1 MMKGWTTNMKKT
13 TRLLALLLG
22 LVLCLS
28 LAACGNKTEPAAEG
42 GDAPAA
48 PAEAAAP
55 AQEETAEG
63 LKVFRYGTDA
73 NSTTFDP
80 ASDLQTNSGSFLVHA
95 VGESLWTC
103 DPDGNMTPKLASE
116 VEYTEDTLTIKLRE
130 GVKFSNGD
138 DMTAADVLFTF
149 RHVAAQLRTAAMYAC
164 MDLANAE
171 MPDDY
176 TLVIPM
182 NYYDAALID
191 LLGNASCLIL
201 DENVAG
207 AEGYTFNWLIG
218 TGPYM
223 LKGDGVSD
231 TSGWEESV
239 KYTLVRNPYY
249 WGEAPYYDEL
259 QVYFYS
265 EESTRYADFQ
275 AGNLDAAYLTQ
286 ATYINN
292 LANGAV
298 ADAELIT
305 ANENSVYCFEMAV
318 VLGGASGEPEVSAP
332 FADINIRKAFA
343 HCLDVPTMVETLGEG
358 VYATASSLVGEGSW
372 VYEDLGVYEYD
383 PELAAQYLAEA
394 GYSVDNPIEI
404 EVYAEGTA
412 WSLAL
417 FEAAQSYAAKIGINL
432 NLAGV
437 TDFATILPKLIGGQ
451 VPMSFGQGSNGS
463 GNDPANLL
471 QQFGPASDN
480 SLLRV
485 RDPKLGELF
494 TEGASCTDKS
504 ERQKIYQDM
513 IRGMYESYHVVP
525 VCVGTVN
532 FAVRSEHTSFASS
545 IDTSARLDPT
555 LLTD

>member
-1 MMKGWTTNMKKT
+1 MKKL
-13 TRLLALLLG
+13 TRLMALLLC
-22 LVLCLS
+22 LVMCLS
-28 LAACGNKTEPAAEG
+28 LAACGGTEEPAEVAE
-42 GDAPAA
+42 APAAAGEEAA
-48 PAEAAAP
+48 PAE
-55 AQEETAEG
+55 E
-63 LKVFRYGTDA
+63 LKVFNYGTDA

-103 DPDGNMTPKLASE
+103 DPDGNMTLKLATE
-116 VEYTEDTLTIKLRE
+116 VDYTAEALTIKLRE
-130 GVKFSNGD
+130 GVKFSNGN
-138 DMTAADVLFTF
+138 DMTASDVLFTF
-149 RHVAAQLRTAAMYAC
+149 KHVAAQLRTAAMYAC
-164 MDLANAE
+164 MNLEAAE

-201 DENVAG
+201 DEEVAG
-207 AEGYTFNWLIG
+207 AEGYAFDWLIG

-223 LKGDGVSD
+223 LKGDGVTD

-239 KYTLVRNPYY
+239 KYTLVRNPNY

-259 QVYFYS
+259 HVYFYS

-286 ATYINN
+286 STYINN

-298 ADAELIT
+298 ADASLVT
-305 ANENSVYCFEMAV
+305 APENSVYCFEMAV
-318 VLGGASGEPEVSAP
+318 VLGGASGEPEREAP
-332 FADINIRKAFA
+332 FADINLRKAFA
-343 HCLDVPTMVETLGEG
+343 HCLDIPTMVETLGEG
-358 VYATASSLVGEGSW
+358 VYETASSLVGPGSW

-394 GYSVDNPIEI
+394 GYSLDNPLNVD
-404 EVYAEGTA
+404 VYAEGTA
-412 WSLAL
+412 WTLAL
-417 FEAAQSYAAKIGINL
+417 FEAAQSYAAQIGINL

-437 TDFATILPKLIGGQ
+437 TDFATILPKLIGGE

-471 QQFGPASDN
+471 QQFGPKSDN
-480 SLLRV
+480 SLLRI
-485 RDPKLGELF
+485 RDEQLAQLF
-494 TEGASCTDKS
+494 TDGASCTDK
-504 ERQKIYQDM
+504 EQRIQMYKDM
-513 IRGMYESYHVVP
+513 IQGMYDNYHVVP

-532 FAVRSEHTSFASS
+532 FAVRNEHTSFESA
-545 IDTSARLDPT
+545 IDTSSRLDPT

>member
-1 MMKGWTTNMKKT
+1 MKKT

-305 ANENSVYCFEMAV
+305 ASENSVYCFEMAV

-504 ERQKIYQDM
+504 ERQKIYQDL

>member
-1 MMKGWTTNMKKT
+1 MEPEMKKL
-13 TRLLALLLG
+13 TRLMALLLC
-22 LVLCLS
+22 LVMCLS
-28 LAACGNKTEPAAEG
+28 LAACGGTEEPAEVAE
-42 GDAPAA
+42 APVAGEEAA
-48 PAEAAAP
+48 PAE
-55 AQEETAEG
+55 E
-63 LKVFRYGTDA
+63 LKVFNYGTDA

-103 DPDGNMTPKLASE
+103 DPDGNMTLKLATE
-116 VEYTEDTLTIKLRE
+116 VDYTAEALTIKLRE
-130 GVKFSNGD
+130 GVKFSNGN
-138 DMTAADVLFTF
+138 DMTASDVLFTF
-149 RHVAAQLRTAAMYAC
+149 KHVAAQLRTAAMYAC
-164 MDLANAE
+164 MNLEAAE

-201 DENVAG
+201 DEEVAG
-207 AEGYTFNWLIG
+207 AEGYAFDWLIG

-223 LKGDGVSD
+223 LKGDGVTD

-239 KYTLVRNPYY
+239 KYTLVRNPNY

-259 QVYFYS
+259 HVYFYS

-286 ATYINN
+286 STYINN

-298 ADAELIT
+298 PDANLVT
-305 ANENSVYCFEMAV
+305 APENNVYCFEMAV
-318 VLGGASGEPEVSAP
+318 VLGGASGEPEREAP
-332 FADINIRKAFA
+332 FADINLRKAFA
-343 HCLDVPTMVETLGEG
+343 HCLDIPTMVETLGEG
-358 VYATASSLVGEGSW
+358 VYETASSLVGPGSW

-394 GYSVDNPIEI
+394 GYGLDNPLNVD
-404 EVYAEGTA
+404 VYAEGTA
-412 WSLAL
+412 WTLAL
-417 FEAAQSYAAKIGINL
+417 FEAAQSYAAQIGINL

-437 TDFATILPKLIGGQ
+437 TDFATILPKLIGGE

-471 QQFGPASDN
+471 QQFGPKSDN
-480 SLLRV
+480 SLLRI
-485 RDPKLGELF
+485 RDEQLAQLF
-494 TEGASCTDKS
+494 TDGASCTDK
-504 ERQKIYQDM
+504 EQRIQMYQDM
-513 IRGMYESYHVVP
+513 IQGMYDNYHVVP

-532 FAVRSEHTSFASS
+532 FAVRSEHTSFESA
-545 IDTSARLDPT
+545 IDTSSRLDPT

>member
-1 MMKGWTTNMKKT
+1 
-13 TRLLALLLG
+13 
-22 LVLCLS
+22 
-28 LAACGNKTEPAAEG
+28 
-42 GDAPAA
+42 
-48 PAEAAAP
+48 
-55 AQEETAEG
+55 
-63 LKVFRYGTDA
+63 
-73 NSTTFDP
+73 
-80 ASDLQTNSGSFLVHA
+80 
-95 VGESLWTC
+95 
-103 DPDGNMTPKLASE
+103 
-116 VEYTEDTLTIKLRE
+116 
-130 GVKFSNGD
+130 
-138 DMTAADVLFTF
+138 
-149 RHVAAQLRTAAMYAC
+149 
-164 MDLANAE
+164 
-171 MPDDY
+171 
-176 TLVIPM
+176 
-182 NYYDAALID
+182 
-191 LLGNASCLIL
+191 
-201 DENVAG
+201 
-207 AEGYTFNWLIG
+207 
-218 TGPYM
+218 
-223 LKGDGVSD
+223 
-231 TSGWEESV
+231 
-239 KYTLVRNPYY
+239 
-249 WGEAPYYDEL
+249 
-259 QVYFYS
+259 
-265 EESTRYADFQ
+265 
-275 AGNLDAAYLTQ
+275 
-286 ATYINN
+286 
-292 LANGAV
+292 
-298 ADAELIT
+298 
-305 ANENSVYCFEMAV
+305 MAV

-412 WSLAL
+412 WSLVL

>member
-1 MMKGWTTNMKKT
+1 MKKT
-13 TRLLALLLG
+13 TRLLALLLA
-22 LVLCLS
+22 LALCLA
-28 LAACGNKTEPAAEG
+28 LAGCGGSKDAATAETGTAPAPAGE
-42 GDAPAA
+42 DAA
-48 PAEAAAP
+48 PAVEA
-55 AQEETAEG
+55 EEG
-63 LKVFRYGTDA
+63 LKIFNYGTDA

-95 VGESLWTC
+95 VGDSLWTC

-116 VEYTEDTLTIKLRE
+116 VDYTEDSLTIKLRE
-130 GVKFSNGD
+130 GVQFSNGNP
-138 DMTAADVLFTF
+138 MTASDVLFTF
-149 RHVAAQLRTAAMYAC
+149 KHVAAQLRTAAMYAC
-164 MDLANAE
+164 MDLANAT

-201 DENVAG
+201 DEEVAG
-207 AEGYTFNWLIG
+207 AEGYTFDWLIG

-223 LKGDGVSD
+223 LKGDGVTD

-259 QVYFYS
+259 HVYFYS

-298 ADAELIT
+298 MDGELVT
-305 ANENSVYCFEMAV
+305 VNENSVYCFEMAV
-318 VLGGASGEPEVSAP
+318 VLGGASGEPETAAP
-332 FADINIRKAFA
+332 FSDINIRKAFA
-343 HCLDVPTMVETLGEG
+343 HCLDIPTMVESLGEG
-358 VYATASSLVGEGSW
+358 VYATASSLVGEDSW
-372 VYEDLGVYEYD
+372 VYEDLGVYEYN

-394 GYSVDNPIEI
+394 GYSVDNPITI

-412 WSLAL
+412 WTLAL

-437 TDFATILPKLIGGQ
+437 TDFATILPKLIGGE

-485 RDPKLGELF
+485 RDAELGNLF
-494 TEGASCTDKS
+494 TEGTSCTDKAQR
-504 ERQKIYQDM
+504 EQIYKDL

-532 FAVRSEHTSFASS
+532 FAVRSDHTSFASA

>member
-1 MMKGWTTNMKKT
+1 MKKM

-201 DENVAG
+201 DEKVAG

-494 TEGASCTDKS
+494 TEGASCTDKT

>member
-1 MMKGWTTNMKKT
+1 MKKM

-494 TEGASCTDKS
+494 TEGASCTDKT

>member
-1 MMKGWTTNMKKT
+1 MKKT

-103 DPDGNMTPKLASE
+103 DPDGNVTPKLASE
-116 VEYTEDTLTIKLRE
+116 VDYTEDALTIKLRE

-494 TEGASCTDKS
+494 TEGASCTDKT

>member
-1 MMKGWTTNMKKT
+1 MKKM

>member
-1 MMKGWTTNMKKT
+1 MKKT

-201 DENVAG
+201 DEKVAG

-494 TEGASCTDKS
+494 TEGASCTDKT

>member
-1 MMKGWTTNMKKT
+1 MKKM

-116 VEYTEDTLTIKLRE
+116 VEYTEDTLTIMLRE

>member
-1 MMKGWTTNMKKT
+1 MKKM
-13 TRLLALLLG
+13 TRLLALVLALLM
-22 LVLCLS
+22 CLS
-28 LAACGNKTEPAAEG
+28 LCACGGTTE
-42 GDAPAA
+42 
-48 PAEAAAP
+48 EAAAP
-55 AQEETAEG
+55 EVEGDAPVAPVEE
-63 LKVFRYGTDA
+63 LKVFNYGTDA

-103 DPDGNMTPKLASE
+103 DPDGNMTLKLATE
-116 VEYTEDTLTIKLRE
+116 VEYTAETLTIKLRDD
-130 GVKFSNGD
+130 VKFSNGNP
-138 DMTAADVLFTF
+138 MTASDVLFTF
-149 RHVAAQLRTAAMYAC
+149 KHVAAQLRTAAMYAC

-201 DENVAG
+201 DEEVAG
-207 AEGYTFNWLIG
+207 VEGYAFDWLIG

-223 LKGDGVSD
+223 LKGDGVTD

-239 KYTLVRNPYY
+239 KYTLVRNPNY

-259 QVYFYS
+259 HVYFYS

-298 ADAELIT
+298 ADASLVT
-305 ANENSVYCFEMAV
+305 APENSVYCFEMAV
-318 VLGGASGEPEVSAP
+318 VLGGASGEPEREAP
-332 FADINIRKAFA
+332 FADINLRKAFA
-343 HCLDVPTMVETLGEG
+343 HCLDIPTMVETLGEG
-358 VYATASSLVGEGSW
+358 VYETASSLVGEGSW

-404 EVYAEGTA
+404 DVYAEGTA
-412 WSLAL
+412 WTLAL
-417 FEAAQSYAAKIGINL
+417 FEAAQSYAAQIGINL

-437 TDFATILPKLIGGQ
+437 TDFATILPKLIGGE

-485 RDPKLGELF
+485 RDENLGNLF
-494 TEGASCTDKS
+494 TEGASCTDKDQ
-504 ERQKIYQDM
+504 RVQIYQDM
-513 IRGMYESYHVVP
+513 IQGMYDSYHVVP

-532 FAVRSEHTSFASS
+532 FAVRNEHTSFESA
-545 IDTSARLDPT
+545 IDTSSRLDPT

>member
-1 MMKGWTTNMKKT
+1 MEPNMKKL
-13 TRLLALLLG
+13 TRLMALLLC
-22 LVLCLS
+22 LVMCLS
-28 LAACGNKTEPAAEG
+28 LAACGGTEEPAEVAE
-42 GDAPAA
+42 APAAAGEEAA
-48 PAEAAAP
+48 PAE
-55 AQEETAEG
+55 E
-63 LKVFRYGTDA
+63 LKVFNYGTDA

-103 DPDGNMTPKLASE
+103 DPDGNMTLKLATE
-116 VEYTEDTLTIKLRE
+116 VDYTAEALTIKLRE
-130 GVKFSNGD
+130 GVKFSNGN
-138 DMTAADVLFTF
+138 DMTASDVLFTF
-149 RHVAAQLRTAAMYAC
+149 KHVAAQLRTAAMYAC
-164 MDLANAE
+164 MNLEAAE

-201 DENVAG
+201 DEEVAG
-207 AEGYTFNWLIG
+207 AEGYAFDWLIG

-223 LKGDGVSD
+223 LKGDGVTD

-239 KYTLVRNPYY
+239 KYTLVRNPNY

-259 QVYFYS
+259 HVYFYS

-286 ATYINN
+286 STYINN

-298 ADAELIT
+298 ADASLVT
-305 ANENSVYCFEMAV
+305 APENSVYCFEMAV
-318 VLGGASGEPEVSAP
+318 VLGGASGEPEREAP
-332 FADINIRKAFA
+332 FADINLRKAFA
-343 HCLDVPTMVETLGEG
+343 HCLDIPTMVETLGEG
-358 VYATASSLVGEGSW
+358 VYETASSLVGPGSW

-394 GYSVDNPIEI
+394 GYSLDNPLNVD
-404 EVYAEGTA
+404 VYAEGTA
-412 WSLAL
+412 WTLAL
-417 FEAAQSYAAKIGINL
+417 FEAAQSYAAQIGINL

-437 TDFATILPKLIGGQ
+437 TDFATILPKLIGGE

-471 QQFGPASDN
+471 QQFGPKSDN
-480 SLLRV
+480 SLLRI
-485 RDPKLGELF
+485 RDEQLAQLF
-494 TEGASCTDKS
+494 TDGASCTDK
-504 ERQKIYQDM
+504 EQRIQMYKDM
-513 IRGMYESYHVVP
+513 IQGMYDNYHVVP

-532 FAVRSEHTSFASS
+532 FAVRNEHTSFESA
-545 IDTSARLDPT
+545 IDTSSRLDPT

>member
-1 MMKGWTTNMKKT
+1 MKKM
-13 TRLLALLLG
+13 TRLLALVLALLM
-22 LVLCLS
+22 CLS
-28 LAACGNKTEPAAEG
+28 LCACGGTAEEAAPSEVE
-42 GDAPAA
+42 GDAAGA
-48 PAEAAAP
+48 PV
-55 AQEETAEG
+55 EE
-63 LKVFRYGTDA
+63 LKVFNYGTDA

-95 VGESLWTC
+95 VGETLWTC
-103 DPDGNMTPKLASE
+103 DLDGNMTLKLATE
-116 VEYTEDTLTIKLRE
+116 VDYTAESLTIKLRDD
-130 GVKFSNGD
+130 VVFSNGNP
-138 DMTAADVLFTF
+138 MTASDVLFTF
-149 RHVAAQLRTAAMYAC
+149 EHVAAQPRTAAMYAC

-201 DENVAG
+201 DEEVAG

-223 LKGDGVSD
+223 LKGDGVTD

-239 KYTLVRNPYY
+239 KYTLVRNPNY

-259 QVYFYS
+259 HVYFYS

-286 ATYINN
+286 STYINN

-298 ADAELIT
+298 LDASLVT
-305 ANENSVYCFEMAV
+305 APENTVYCFQMAV
-318 VLGGASGEPEVSAP
+318 VLGGASGEPEVDAP
-332 FADINIRKAFA
+332 FADINLRKAFA
-343 HCLDVPTMVETLGEG
+343 HCLDIPTMVETLGEG
-358 VYATASSLVGEGSW
+358 VYETASSLVGSGSW

-404 EVYAEGTA
+404 EVYAETSA
-412 WSLAL
+412 WTLAL
-417 FEAAQSYAAKIGINL
+417 FEAAQSYAAQIGINL
-432 NLAGV
+432 NLAGIA
-437 TDFATILPKLIGGQ
+437 DFATILPKLLGGE
-451 VPMSFGQGSNGS
+451 VPMTFGQGSNGS

-471 QQFGPASDN
+471 QQFGPNSDN
-480 SLLRV
+480 SMLRV
-485 RDPKLGELF
+485 RDEKLAQLF
-494 TEGASCTDKS
+494 TDGASCTDK
-504 ERQKIYQDM
+504 EQRTQIYKDM
-513 IRGMYESYHVVP
+513 IQSMYDDYHVVP

-532 FAVRSEHTSFASS
+532 FAVRSEHTSFESAIDASS
-545 IDTSARLDPT
+545 RLDPT

>member
-1 MMKGWTTNMKKT
+1 MKKM

-201 DENVAG
+201 DEKVAG

>member
-1 MMKGWTTNMKKT
+1 MKKM
-13 TRLLALLLG
+13 TRLFALLLALALCLG
-22 LVLCLS
+22 LVG
-28 LAACGNKTEPAAEG
+28 CGSSEPAADSDSTTVG
-42 GDAPAA
+42 GET
-48 PAEAAAP
+48 AEAAAP
-55 AQEETAEG
+55 AAENEE
-63 LKVFRYGTDA
+63 LKVFNYGTDA

-103 DPDGNMTPKLASE
+103 DPDGNMTPKLATE
-116 VEYTEDTLTIKLRE
+116 VDYTAEALTIKLRDD
-130 GVKFSNGD
+130 VKFSNGD
-138 DMTAADVLFTF
+138 AMTASDVLFTF
-149 RHVAAQLRTAAMYAC
+149 KHVAAQLRTASMYAC
-164 MDLANAE
+164 MDLENAT

-201 DENVAG
+201 DEKVAG
-207 AEGYTFNWLIG
+207 AEGYAFDWLIG

-231 TSGWEESV
+231 VSGWEESV

-249 WGEAPYYDEL
+249 WGDEPYYDEL
-259 QVYFYS
+259 NVYFYS

-275 AGNLDAAYLTQ
+275 AGNLDAAYLTE

-292 LANGAV
+292 LGKGAV
-298 ADAELIT
+298 MDGELVT
-305 ANENSVYCFEMAV
+305 VNENSVYCFEMAEA
-318 VLGGASGEPEVSAP
+318 LGGASGEPETEAV

-343 HCLDVPTMVETLGEG
+343 HCLDIPTMVESLGEG
-358 VYATASSLVGEGSW
+358 VYATASSLVGEDSW

-394 GYSVDNPIEI
+394 GYSVDNPVEI

-412 WSLAL
+412 WASAL

-437 TDFATILPKLIGGQ
+437 TDFATILPKLIGGE
-451 VPMSFGQGSNGS
+451 VPMSMGQASNGS

-480 SLLRV
+480 ALLRV
-485 RDPKLGELF
+485 RDDDLAALF
-494 TEGASCTDKS
+494 TEGTSCTDKAQR
-504 ERQKIYQDM
+504 EQIYKDF
-513 IRGMYESYHVVP
+513 IRGIYEDYHVVP
-525 VCVGTVN
+525 ICVGTVN
-532 FAVRSEHTSFASS
+532 FAVRSEHTSFASA

>member
-1 MMKGWTTNMKKT
+1 MKKM

-417 FEAAQSYAAKIGINL
+417 FEAAQAYAAKIGINL

-494 TEGASCTDKS
+494 TEGASCTDKT